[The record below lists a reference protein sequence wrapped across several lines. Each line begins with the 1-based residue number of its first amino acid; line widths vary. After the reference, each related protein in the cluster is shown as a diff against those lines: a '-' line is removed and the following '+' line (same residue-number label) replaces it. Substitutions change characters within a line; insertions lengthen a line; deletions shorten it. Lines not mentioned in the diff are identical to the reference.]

1 MNFYNYF
8 CINESKFN
16 KNLNNYIL
24 LSICTKN
31 ILQKMVNEYNHSE
44 KISFCKHDLTEE
56 LFNEYKSSKYLA
68 VDTEAMGLYH
78 GRDRLCLVQICNESN
93 LTSCIKIDIGSKKAA
108 RIQNLLEDKKIMKI
122 FHFARFDLA
131 TLKYN
136 LSIETQN
143 IFCTKIA
150 SKLARTYTNK
160 HGLKDMINE
169 LLGIELYK
177 SSQSSDWGS
186 EEKLSQDQINY
197 AANDVKYLIKAM
209 EKLTIILKREKRYE
223 IAQKCFAAIPIH
235 SELDIQ
241 HFINI
246 FEH

>member
-1 MNFYNYF
+1 MN
-8 CINESKFN
+8 
-16 KNLNNYIL
+16 NNDKY
-24 LSICTKN
+24 SG
-31 ILQKMVNEYNHSE
+31 
-44 KISFCKHDLTEE
+44 KISFCENDLTEE
-56 LFNEYKSSKYLA
+56 LFNVYKSSKYLA
-68 VDTEAMGLYH
+68 LDTEAMGLCH
-78 GRDRLCLVQICNESN
+78 GRDRLCLIQICNESD
-93 LTSCIKIDIGSKKAA
+93 LTACIKIEMGNRKAP
-108 RIQNLLEDKKIMKI
+108 RIQNLLENEKIMKI
-122 FHFARFDLA
+122 FHYARFDVA
-131 TLKYN
+131 ALKCN

-160 HGLKDMINE
+160 HGLKELINE
-169 LLGIELYK
+169 LLGIELDK
-177 SSQSSDWGS
+177 SSQSSDWGN
-186 EEKLSQDQINY
+186 EENLSQDQINY

-223 IAQKCFAAIPIH
+223 IAQKCFTAIPIH